1 MTQSGQRA
9 DPFQYC
15 YLSRYDPQNRGSN
28 MPLFNIGFVIFP
40 DLTQLDFT
48 GPLQVLSRLPQSAI
62 GRGLPGTSIIEEA
75 PEHP

>member
-1 MTQSGQRA
+1 
-9 DPFQYC
+9 
-15 YLSRYDPQNRGSN
+15 

-48 GPLQVLSRLPQSAI
+48 GPLQVLSRFLNRRSDVA
-62 GRGLPGTSIIEEA
+62 LPGTSIIEEA